1 VPPRTSTNTLARW
14 QQKESCCRFVWSLWA
29 DMELV
34 TSLPADTPLRQVAQ
48 HVERI
53 ENLGFDTVH
62 ISETIRDP
70 FAVAALAVEH
80 SSTLTVRTSMVV
92 AFARS
97 PMVTALAAWDLAG
110 FSGGRFQL
118 GLATQVRG
126 NIVGRYS
133 MPWTNPVAQLRDYV
147 SAVREIFQA
156 FQTGGELDYAGSHY
170 TFNRLQPYF
179 NPGPLDVPALE
190 ISTRSGAQ

>member
-1 VPPRTSTNTLARW
+1 
-14 QQKESCCRFVWSLWA
+14 
-29 DMELV
+29 MELV

-48 HVERI
+48 HVRRI

-110 FSGGRFQL
+110 FSGGRFNWACDAGAWEHRRAVL
-118 GLATQVRG
+118 DAVDGSCCAT
-126 NIVGRYS
+126 
-133 MPWTNPVAQLRDYV
+133 A
-147 SAVREIFQA
+147 
-156 FQTGGELDYAGSHY
+156 
-170 TFNRLQPYF
+170 
-179 NPGPLDVPALE
+179 
-190 ISTRSGAQ
+190 

>member
-1 VPPRTSTNTLARW
+1 
-14 QQKESCCRFVWSLWA
+14 
-29 DMELV
+29 MELV

-48 HVERI
+48 HVRRI

-97 PMVTALAAWDLAG
+97 PMVTALAAWDLARSEERRVG
-110 FSGGRFQL
+110 EEGGSTCRSGG
-118 GLATQVRG
+118 
-126 NIVGRYS
+126 
-133 MPWTNPVAQLRDYV
+133 
-147 SAVREIFQA
+147 
-156 FQTGGELDYAGSHY
+156 
-170 TFNRLQPYF
+170 
-179 NPGPLDVPALE
+179 GPHH
-190 ISTRSGAQ
+190 

>member
-1 VPPRTSTNTLARW
+1 
-14 QQKESCCRFVWSLWA
+14 
-29 DMELV
+29 MELV

-147 SAVREIFQA
+147 S
-156 FQTGGELDYAGSHY
+156 
-170 TFNRLQPYF
+170 
-179 NPGPLDVPALE
+179 
-190 ISTRSGAQ
+190 